1 MKGQSRCI
9 SHREPEQLK
18 TGGKVAGRSH
28 PGAVDEQCVC
38 AGKSNAFPALAG
50 REGRKAKSGWYHGKT
65 SSRPS
70 NRAGT
75 FIFWIFNDAKGEVSM
90 NNNTLELK
98 QELLRL
104 LDQDYHQTHE
114 QLARQLGAET
124 SQVAK
129 MIRELED
136 DRILVK
142 CQPIINW
149 EKAGLEDVSAL
160 IEVKITPQ
168 REVGFDAIAA
178 RIYRFP
184 EVRNLFLM
192 SGTYDLAVT
201 VEGANLKEVAQF
213 VSTKLATIDGVVSTT
228 THFVLKKYKE
238 EGVIIDDEEA
248 DRRLLVTP

>member
-1 MKGQSRCI
+1 M
-9 SHREPEQLK
+9 
-18 TGGKVAGRSH
+18 
-28 PGAVDEQCVC
+28 
-38 AGKSNAFPALAG
+38 
-50 REGRKAKSGWYHGKT
+50 
-65 SSRPS
+65 
-70 NRAGT
+70 
-75 FIFWIFNDAKGEVSM
+75 ND
-90 NNNTLELK
+90 NTTTAK
-98 QELLRL
+98 QELLKL
-104 LDQDYHQTHE
+104 LDQDYHQTPD
-114 QLARQLGAET
+114 QLARQLSVNPGQI
-124 SQVAK
+124 SQW
-129 MIRELED
+129 MNELEE

-149 EKAGLEDVSAL
+149 EKAGLDDVSAL

-184 EVRNLFLM
+184 EVRSLYLM
-192 SGTYDLAVT
+192 SGAYDLAVT
-201 VEGANLKEVAQF
+201 VEGTNLKEVAQF

>member
-1 MKGQSRCI
+1 M
-9 SHREPEQLK
+9 
-18 TGGKVAGRSH
+18 
-28 PGAVDEQCVC
+28 
-38 AGKSNAFPALAG
+38 SNNA
-50 REGRKAKSGWYHGKT
+50 
-65 SSRPS
+65 
-70 NRAGT
+70 
-75 FIFWIFNDAKGEVSM
+75 
-90 NNNTLELK
+90 LELK

-114 QLARQLGAET
+114 QLARQLGTET

-129 MIRELED
+129 MIHELED

>member
-1 MKGQSRCI
+1 MK
-9 SHREPEQLK
+9 E
-18 TGGKVAGRSH
+18 
-28 PGAVDEQCVC
+28 DM
-38 AGKSNAFPALAG
+38 LA
-50 REGRKAKSGWYHGKT
+50 
-65 SSRPS
+65 
-70 NRAGT
+70 
-75 FIFWIFNDAKGEVSM
+75 
-90 NNNTLELK
+90 LK
-98 QELLRL
+98 QDLLRL
-104 LDQDYHQTHE
+104 LDQDYHQNHD
-114 QLARQLGAET
+114 QLARQLGAT
-124 SQVAK
+124 PAQVGQ
-129 MIRELED
+129 MIRELEE

-149 EKAGLEDVSAL
+149 EKVGLDDVSAL

-213 VSTKLATIDGVVSTT
+213 VSTKLATIEGVVSTT